1 MTQLSSLDEAA
12 KYIKKLKERVDELQQ
27 RRSSAQARAT
37 LRATGG
43 VSTATPTT
51 TTTTTISGSAASS
64 ELAEKGASTLVVD
77 VRQHD
82 DSSMDVVLICN
93 VDRPIKL
100 HEVITVLEEEGAE
113 IVNANHSVAGLK
125 IFYSIHSRV
134 RTYRGIGFNMYI

>member
-27 RRSSAQARAT
+27 RRSSAQAMAT
-37 LRATGG
+37 LRGTGG
-43 VSTATPTT
+43 VSTPTT
-51 TTTTTISGSAASS
+51 TTTMSGSAGSL

>member
-1 MTQLSSLDEAA
+1 
-12 KYIKKLKERVDELQQ
+12 
-27 RRSSAQARAT
+27 
-37 LRATGG
+37 
-43 VSTATPTT
+43 
-51 TTTTTISGSAASS
+51 
-64 ELAEKGASTLVVD
+64 VD

-93 VDRPIKL
+93 VDRTIKL